1 MAQKHVVILKDDLD
15 GGDATDTVQ
24 FSIDGVT
31 YDIDLNDGNAEKLRL
46 LFEPYINAGR
56 RVGGRRSTGS
66 GTGKRSAGRSASGL
80 DLIEV
85 RTWARQ
91 NGHVVSD
98 RGRVSAVV
106 LDAYKA
112 AH

>member
-1 MAQKHVVILKDDLD
+1 MSFQKWYEDILPAQ
-15 GGDATDTVQ
+15 GGGSSPTPTPPADE
-24 FSIDGVT
+24 

-80 DLIEV
+80 DLNEV